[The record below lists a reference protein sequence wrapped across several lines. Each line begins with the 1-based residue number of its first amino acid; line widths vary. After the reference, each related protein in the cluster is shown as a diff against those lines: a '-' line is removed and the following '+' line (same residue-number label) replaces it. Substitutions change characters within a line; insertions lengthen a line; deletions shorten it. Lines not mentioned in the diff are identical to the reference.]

1 MPIADIHPYALKVE
15 QSLNRKNGA
24 AIFETYGYGV
34 NAVALNNLDQLIH
47 RAEDFHPGKF
57 IPNMLSLF
65 GKNSH
70 DIGKDIPASTQY
82 VKQTLA

>member
-1 MPIADIHPYALKVE
+1 MPIADIHPYALKVK

-34 NAVALNNLDQLIH
+34 NTVALNNLDQLIQ
-47 RAEDFHPGKF
+47 RAEDFHAGKF
-57 IPNMLSLF
+57 IPNMLTLF
-65 GKNSH
+65 GKNSY
-70 DIGKDIPASTQY
+70 DTGKDIPASTQY